1 MTMIKQRKRLKKE
14 LRLLDVYAIATG
26 ATLSAG
32 FFLLPG
38 IAAAEAGPAL
48 VLAYMLAAVPLIP
61 AMFSV
66 IELATAMPRAGGV
79 YYFLDRALGP
89 FVGTIGGIGT
99 WLALILKVAFALVG
113 MGAYIS
119 LFVPELPIVP
129 IAVMLAVLLSI
140 VNLVGA
146 KKVGV
151 CKFFW
156 FLVYFPS

>member
-66 IELATAMPRAGGV
+66 IELATAMS
-79 YYFLDRALGP
+79 
-89 FVGTIGGIGT
+89 
-99 WLALILKVAFALVG
+99 LAQ
-113 MGAYIS
+113 
-119 LFVPELPIVP
+119 
-129 IAVMLAVLLSI
+129 
-140 VNLVGA
+140 
-146 KKVGV
+146 
-151 CKFFW
+151 
-156 FLVYFPS
+156 

>member
-61 AMFSV
+61 DMFSV
-66 IELATAMPRAGGV
+66 IELATAMS
-79 YYFLDRALGP
+79 
-89 FVGTIGGIGT
+89 
-99 WLALILKVAFALVG
+99 LAQ
-113 MGAYIS
+113 S
-119 LFVPELPIVP
+119 
-129 IAVMLAVLLSI
+129 
-140 VNLVGA
+140 
-146 KKVGV
+146 
-151 CKFFW
+151 
-156 FLVYFPS
+156 